1 MSVRIARQ
9 HSKTNLPHPT
19 NRATVEVND
28 SEKVVKRAVELLLE
42 LRVLK
47 KEKEL
52 DYAFCSVVD
61 LQERTTTLLLCGLG
75 EELLAK
81 AAFPDGKYR
90 DATEFGDVAAEAVAG
105 AGAEGARMWVWLEWC
120 WMGGTIDGSALF

>member
-1 MSVRIARQ
+1 MNNDQ
-9 HSKTNLPHPT
+9 CPT
-19 NRATVEVND
+19 LQRFLHRATVEVNNPENVIVR
-28 SEKVVKRAVELLLE
+28 SVELLLE

-61 LQERTTTLLLCGLG
+61 LNNKTTTLLLCGLG

-81 AAFPDGKYR
+81 AAFPEGKFR
-90 DATEFGDVAAEAVAG
+90 DTASFETDRHVTGVGGGAEA
-105 AGAEGARMWVWLEWC
+105 ARR
-120 WMGGTIDGSALF
+120 

>member
-1 MSVRIARQ
+1 M
-9 HSKTNLPHPT
+9 
-19 NRATVEVND
+19 
-28 SEKVVKRAVELLLE
+28 ELLLE

-61 LQERTTTLLLCGLG
+61 LNEKTTTLLLCGLG

-81 AAFPDGKYR
+81 AAFPEGKYR
-90 DATEFGDVAAEAVAG
+90 DATEFGKGIEDDAAVRTG
-105 AGAEGARMWVWLEWC
+105 VNGVRR
-120 WMGGTIDGSALF
+120 